1 MYGVKSLVSVGEI
14 LGSLSTDNTSSVL
27 RYNELRMGCVW
38 IQISIFAALKKM
50 GFLNSFLSICLMFP
64 LQMPVGGTEQFV
76 VLGPNEPIVA
86 LLGSDIIL
94 PCRLSPSM
102 SAEHMEVR
110 WFRSQFSEAVFVFQK
125 GKEQT
130 GEQLVEYTGRTEFIS
145 EFITEGRLAVK
156 IYNVQMSDNGKYQCF
171 FGRGDVFEQA
181 SLEVKVAG
189 LGSAPHLRLEGHED
203 GGIKLACTTDG
214 WFPKPQVQWRNNK
227 GGKFSSL
234 SETQVQDKA
243 GFFHVKALIVVQDSS
258 IRNVS
263 CSIYNMLLGQEKMSV
278 IDIPESFFP
287 KTSPWKKALTGILPV
302 VGILLGIS
310 IFFILKERK
319 EVKKLHQEKKDQ
331 QEEKESLRIDLEKRK
346 HLYDSAWKKAHIY
359 ADWRKKHFQA
369 LNVTLDPASAH
380 PGLTVSKKENSLKV
394 GNADKSAEETF
405 SVLGQEA
412 ITSGRYYWE
421 VKVEMGV
428 GNKATWYLGICRDN
442 VNRSGWFRESP
453 ETGFWVVGCFEG
465 VFQSMIGKHL
475 ESPSLG
481 KPPEQIG
488 IFLDYEAGDVSFYNM
503 TDESHIYTFP
513 PAPFSGPVHPYFS
526 IQTLDTSFTI
536 CHVSDRTER
545 TPAPSLETPMASQE
559 QERLLGDKEQAPE
572 DKSTT
577 TQSHS
582 PPHYE
587 PVSQDTK

>member
-1 MYGVKSLVSVGEI
+1 MFVA
-14 LGSLSTDNTSSVL
+14 L
-27 RYNELRMGCVW
+27 R
-38 IQISIFAALKKM
+38 KM
-50 GFLNSFLSICLMFP
+50 VGFLQSFLCSCSISLFILPMTVC
-64 LQMPVGGTEQFV
+64 VSEQFK
-76 VLGPNEPIVA
+76 VLGPTQPIVA
-86 LLGSDIIL
+86 TLDKDVTLS
-94 PCRLSPSM
+94 CHLSPLM
-102 SAEHMEVR
+102 SAEHMDIR
-110 WFRSQFSEAVFVFQK
+110 WLRSQFSEAVFVFQN
-125 GKEQT
+125 GREQV
-130 GEQLVEYTGRTEFIS
+130 GEQMEEYMGRTEFIRD
-145 EFITEGRLAVK
+145 FIDEGRVAVK
-156 IYNVQMSDNGKYQCF
+156 IYNVKMSDNGEYQCIF
-171 FGRGDVFEQA
+171 KEGDAYEKTVFEVRVA
-181 SLEVKVAG
+181 S
-189 LGSAPHLRLEGHED
+189 LGSALHFHLEGYED
-203 GGIKLACTTDG
+203 GGIRLACTAEG
-214 WFPKPQVQWRNNK
+214 WFPRPQVQCRDNS
-227 GGKFSSL
+227 GGKLPFL

-243 GFFHVKALIVVQDSS
+243 GFFHVKTLIVVQDSS
-258 IRNVS
+258 VRNVS
-263 CSIYNMLLGQEKMSV
+263 CSIHNLLLDQGKVST
-278 IDIPESFFP
+278 IDISESFFP
-287 KTSPWKKALTGILPV
+287 KTSPWKKALTGILAV

-331 QEEKESLRIDLEKRK
+331 QEEK
-346 HLYDSAWKKAHIY
+346 AWKKAHIY

-394 GNADKSAEETF
+394 GNADKSKEETF
-405 SVLGQEA
+405 SVLGREA

-428 GNKATWYLGICRDN
+428 GNKATWRLGICRDN

-453 ETGFWVVGCFEG
+453 EIGFWVVGCFEG

-475 ESPSLG
+475 EYPSLG

-503 TDESHIYTFP
+503 TDGSHIYTFP

-536 CHVSDRTER
+536 CSVSDRTER

-559 QERLLGDKEQAPE
+559 QGRLLGDKEQAPE

-587 PVSQDTK
+587 PVSHDTK